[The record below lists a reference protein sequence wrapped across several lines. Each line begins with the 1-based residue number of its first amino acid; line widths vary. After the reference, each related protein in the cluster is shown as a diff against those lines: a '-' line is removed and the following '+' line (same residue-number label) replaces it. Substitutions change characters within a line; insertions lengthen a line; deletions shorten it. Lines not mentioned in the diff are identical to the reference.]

1 MRTYRE
7 DARKLVPFLI
17 IVVLLEEVI
26 PLIAIYAPFMLPST
40 CILPSQR
47 ERIENA
53 MRTKQASYLT
63 NNRQLFKHLSTAE
76 SGRVSFE
83 VLTSNAVLTEVLCGA
98 LRLPTWGPH
107 VIKSWRVRR
116 RLLYISQDDELLAK
130 EDMGAKLSPLE
141 ITEALF
147 ERGIIAPHLSE
158 TKQTALLR
166 QWLTS
171 VIAPLNVDPVA
182 KRIYAIARNASY
194 IPH

>member
-7 DARKLVPFLI
+7 DAKKLVPFLI

-53 MRTKQASYLT
+53 KRTKQASYLT
-63 NNRQLFKHLSTAE
+63 NNRRLFQHLSTAE
-76 SGRVSFE
+76 SGHVSFE
-83 VLTSNAVLTEVLCGA
+83 VLRSNAALSEVLCGA

-107 VIKSWRVRR
+107 IIKAWRIRR
-116 RLLYISQDDELLAK
+116 RLLYVSEDDTLLAK
-130 EDMGAKLSPLE
+130 EDMGAKLSPSE
-141 ITEALF
+141 VTEALF
-147 ERGIIAPHLSE
+147 ERGIIATHFSE
-158 TKQTALLR
+158 TKQAALLR

-171 VIAPLNVDPVA
+171 VFAPSQVDPVA
-182 KRIYAIARNASY
+182 KRLYAIARNASQ
-194 IPH
+194 P